1 MALRSE
7 DSKRCRNKKNR
18 TAGFALMELILAVA
32 IIGVFIGIAL
42 QIGNKIR
49 FRMDIAADRMLLS
62 ALALEYDAVLDEG
75 NADLSGVTDMKSF
88 AVVLAKAGGPNDI
101 ASYQSRKR
109 RNKKYMKIVVGGRQ
123 NAALK
128 NEDFDFIAVK
138 PNNNLTG
145 RDVLFCTRGLQVQGK
160 WTGKDALYGTKG
172 GLVAFRDGSVRFLS
186 EHTGAAEHLAVWHD

>member
-62 ALALEYDAVLDEG
+62 ALALECNTVLGEG

-109 RNKKYMKIVVGGRQ
+109 RNKKYMKIVVGGQQ
-123 NAALK
+123 NATLK

-138 PNNNLTG
+138 PNNNPTG
-145 RDVLFCTRGLQVQGK
+145 RDVLFCTRGI
-160 WTGKDALYGTKG
+160 DASGRWSLSDSLYGNEG
-172 GLVAFRDGSVRFLS
+172 GLVAFRDGRTEWAS
-186 EHTGAAEHLAVWHD
+186 EHTGAAPHLAQWYD